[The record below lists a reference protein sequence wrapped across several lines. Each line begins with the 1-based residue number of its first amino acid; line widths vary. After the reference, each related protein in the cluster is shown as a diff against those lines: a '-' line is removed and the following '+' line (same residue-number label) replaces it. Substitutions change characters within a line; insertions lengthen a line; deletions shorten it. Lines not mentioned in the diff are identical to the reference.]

1 MNILYELTYATRGN
15 SGIPRD
21 TLAVAKILQ
30 ADPKF
35 HTDFLL
41 NPKGLTYRGKF
52 IPKKVQWISVDL
64 GNALRAESGRSVL
77 PRMLQIPLMVFQSTS
92 LFRSLVPFPIGKSL
106 RDDTFRHLN
115 MSQKAAVN
123 GKTDDSKI
131 FLIPLSYA
139 ARFARPGFLSPFRIK
154 KKDVDIFIQQQTDP
168 ISVSKSVIHIV
179 RLHDFLPITHPQY
192 FDDMGVKVFSKSLRI
207 MLKGHKKIWVMDSKA
222 SAELFKAS
230 FGEDLDVRV
239 IPCAVTL
246 GDKDFDS
253 TPKHKQVLVLNTIE
267 PRKRVMLAIEGFK
280 RAKSQGLLDHD
291 WKLVIAGGEGWQEGN
306 LASKL
311 RKHGFGH
318 DVVFSE
324 APMDFEVKTLLA
336 ESQIILSTSAAE
348 GFGLPP
354 LEGMAFGC
362 VPVISDIPQH
372 RETVGAHGFYFE
384 GSKAIGIAA
393 ALGLAAAKAE
403 AGGSELRREMQDHVE
418 KHFSFETITAQWDEL
433 LASLKTRVTR

>member
-30 ADPKF
+30 ADPNF
-35 HTDFLL
+35 HTDFIL
-41 NPKGLTYRGKF
+41 NPKGLTYRGKL

-106 RDDTFRHLN
+106 REDTFRHLN
-115 MSQKAAVN
+115 MSQRANVD
-123 GKTDDSKI
+123 GKDDSKI
-131 FLIPLSYA
+131 YLIPLSYA
-139 ARFARPGFLSPFRIK
+139 ARFARPGFLRPFKLK
-154 KKDVDIFIQQQTDP
+154 KDDVDIFIQQQIDP
-168 ISVSKSVIHIV
+168 ISVSKSTIHIV
-179 RLHDFLPITHPQY
+179 RLHDFLPLTHPQY

-207 MLKGHKKIWVMDSKA
+207 MLKGSKKIWVMDSKA

-230 FGEDLDVRV
+230 FGQDLDVRV
-239 IPCAVTL
+239 IPCAVML
-246 GDKDFDS
+246 ADKEFEIHA
-253 TPKHKQVLVLNTIE
+253 KKKQVLVLNTIE

-280 RAKSQGLLDHD
+280 RAKDKGLLDHD
-291 WKLVIAGGEGWQEGN
+291 WRLVIAGGEGWQEGN

-318 DVVFSE
+318 DVSFSE
-324 APMDFEVKTLLA
+324 APTDFEVKTLLA

-372 RETVGAHGFYFE
+372 RETVGGHGFYFE
-384 GSKAIGIAA
+384 GSKATGVAA
-393 ALGLAAAKAE
+393 ALGLAAEKVAT
-403 AGGSELRREMQDHVE
+403 GGVALISDLQDHIE

-433 LASLKTRVTR
+433 LGNVRTKK

>member
-30 ADPKF
+30 ADPNF

-41 NPKGLTYRGKF
+41 NPKGLTYRGK
-52 IPKKVQWISVDL
+52 ILSKKIQWISVDL

-77 PRMLQIPLMVFQSTS
+77 PRMIQIPLMALQSTS

-115 MSQKAAVN
+115 MSQRAAVD

-131 FLIPLSYA
+131 YLIPLSYA
-139 ARFARPGFLSPFRIK
+139 ARFARPGFLRPFK
-154 KKDVDIFIQQQTDP
+154 VKMNDVDIFIQQQVDP
-168 ISVSKSVIHIV
+168 ISVAKSVTHIV

-192 FDDMGVKVFSKSLRI
+192 FDDIGVKVFSKSLRI
-207 MLKGHKKIWVMDSKA
+207 MLKGNKKIWVMDSTA
-222 SAELFKAS
+222 SAKAFKES

-239 IPCAVTL
+239 IPCAVML
-246 GDKDFDS
+246 VDKEFE
-253 TPKHKQVLVLNTIE
+253 THTKKKQILVLNTIE

-280 RAKSQGLLDHD
+280 RAKDSGLLDHD
-291 WKLVIAGGEGWQEGN
+291 WKLVVAGGEGWQESN
-306 LASKL
+306 LVHKL
-311 RKHGFGH
+311 RKFGFGH

-324 APMDFEVKTLLA
+324 APSDFEVKTLLA

-354 LEGMAFGC
+354 LEGMTFGC
-362 VPVISDIPQH
+362 VPVVSDIPQH
-372 RETVGAHGFYFE
+372 RETIGDHGFYFE
-384 GSKAIGIAA
+384 GSKATGVAT
-393 ALGLAAAKAE
+393 ALGLAAEKAVT
-403 AGGSELRREMQDHVE
+403 GGPGLISELQDHIE

-433 LASLKTRVTR
+433 LGSIRTKK

>member
-41 NPKGLTYRGKF
+41 NPKGLTYRGKL
-52 IPKKVQWISVDL
+52 IPKKEKWASVDL
-64 GNALRAESGRSVL
+64 GNALRKEPGRSVL
-77 PRMLQIPLMVFQSTS
+77 PRLFQTPLLALQAIS
-92 LFRSLVPFPIGKSL
+92 LFPSVIPFSIGKAL
-106 RDDTFRHLN
+106 RNETFAHLN
-115 MSQKAAVN
+115 MPQSP
-123 GKTDDSKI
+123 SSISRI
-131 FLIPLSYA
+131 FLIPMSYA
-139 ARFARPGFLSPFRIK
+139 ARFARPGFLPPFKIRK
-154 KKDVDIFIQQQTDP
+154 SELDIFIQQQVDP
-168 ISVSKSVIHIV
+168 IAVPKSVTHIV
-179 RLHDFLPITHPQY
+179 RLHDFLPITHPQF
-192 FDDMGVKVFSKSLRI
+192 FDDMAVKLFSKSLRI
-207 MLKGHKKIWVMDSKA
+207 MLKGHKKTWVMDSQA

-239 IPCAVTL
+239 IPCAVML
-246 GDKDFDS
+246 GDRDFNS
-253 TPKHKQVLVLNTIE
+253 ITKQKQILVLNTIE

-280 RAKSQGLLDHD
+280 RAKNQGLLDHD
-291 WKLVIAGGEGWQEGN
+291 WKLVIAGGEGWQEKN

-311 RKHGFGH
+311 RKFGFGH
-318 DVVFSE
+318 DVTFSDS
-324 APMDFEVKTLLA
+324 PTDFEVKTLLA
-336 ESQIILSTSAAE
+336 ESQILLSTSAAE

-372 RETVGAHGFYFE
+372 RETVGEHGFYFD
-384 GSKAIGIAA
+384 GTKAVEVAN
-393 ALGLAAAKAE
+393 ALGLAAEKA
-403 AGGSELRREMQDHVE
+403 ATGGPDLISKLQEHVE

-433 LASLKTRVTR
+433 LGSIRSKK

>member
-21 TLAVAKILQ
+21 ALAVAKILQ
-30 ADPKF
+30 ADPNF

-41 NPKGLTYRGKF
+41 NPKGLTYRGKLV
-52 IPKKVQWISVDL
+52 PKKVQWISVDL

-77 PRMLQIPLMVFQSTS
+77 PRMLQIPLMAFQSTS
-92 LFRSLVPFPIGKSL
+92 LFRALVPFPIGKSL
-106 RDDTFRHLN
+106 RDDTFRHLK
-115 MSQKAAVN
+115 MSQKGAIN
-123 GKTDDSKI
+123 GITDDSKI

-139 ARFARPGFLSPFRIK
+139 ARFARPGFLRPFKIQK
-154 KKDVDIFIQQQTDP
+154 NDVDIFIQQQVDP
-168 ISVSKSVIHIV
+168 ISVPKSAIHIV
-179 RLHDFLPITHPQY
+179 RLHDYLPITHPQY

-207 MLKGHKKIWVMDSKA
+207 ALKGHKKIWVMDSQA
-222 SAELFKAS
+222 SAKGFKEF
-230 FGEDLDVRV
+230 FGAELDVRV
-239 IPCAVTL
+239 IPCAVML
-246 GDKDFDS
+246 ADKEFE
-253 TPKHKQVLVLNTIE
+253 TVAKRKQILVLNTIE

-280 RAKSQGLLDHD
+280 RAKIKGLLDHD
-291 WKLVIAGGEGWQEGN
+291 WRLVIAGGEGWQEGN
-306 LASKL
+306 LVSKL

-324 APMDFEVKTLLA
+324 SPTDFEVKTMLA

-372 RETVGAHGFYFE
+372 RETVGEHGFYFE
-384 GSKAIGIAA
+384 GSKATGVAT
-393 ALGLAAAKAE
+393 ALGLAAAKAVT
-403 AGGSELRREMQDHVE
+403 GGPGLISELQDHIE
-418 KHFSFETITAQWDEL
+418 KHFSFETITTQWEEL
-433 LASLKTRVTR
+433 LGSLKTRAK